1 MKRGKRGRGAAAA
14 GLPAQITHTPRPP
27 RPPPSTAVG
36 NRSAAAA
43 ATAASAAAAAA
54 SNALVIPDEVATHL
68 KKRH

>member
-43 ATAASAAAAAA
+43 AVSAAAAA